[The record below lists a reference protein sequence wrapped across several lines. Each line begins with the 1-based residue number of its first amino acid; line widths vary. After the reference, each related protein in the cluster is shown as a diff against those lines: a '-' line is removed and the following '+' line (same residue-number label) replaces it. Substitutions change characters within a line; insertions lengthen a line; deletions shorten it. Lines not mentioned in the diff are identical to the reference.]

1 LPITSQ
7 IAQVIIPVATTDHLV
22 HTLKKYVPEAAVPLC
37 VEWLILHRVHLRITK
52 ERSSKLGDYQSPWGG
67 KGHRISVNHNLN
79 PFAFLI
85 TFVHE
90 MAHLVAFDKYKRSIA
105 PHGKEWKHEY
115 RLLMMPV
122 FHLQVFPV
130 DIHNA
135 LLKYLHNPAAATCS
149 DQHLLRVLKKYDA
162 PHQQQITVE
171 QLAENTVF
179 ILRTRNVLVL
189 KKGPLQ
195 RTRYQC
201 TELRTNRIYLVNAL
215 AEVELPDPS
224 QLNVFANR

>member
-1 LPITSQ
+1 MKN
-7 IAQVIIPVATTDHLV
+7 TDHLT
-22 HTLKKYVPEAAVPLC
+22 HTLKKYVPEGAVHQC
-37 VEWLILHRVHLRITK
+37 VSWLVEYRVHLRITK

-79 PFAFLI
+79 PYAFLI

-105 PHGKEWKHEY
+105 PHGKEWKYEY
-115 RLLMMPV
+115 RELMLP
-122 FHLQVFPV
+122 FFQHQLFPA
-130 DIHNA
+130 DIQHA
-135 LLKYLHNPAAATCS
+135 LIQYLHNPAAATCS

-162 PHQQQITVE
+162 PHLQQLTVE
-171 QLAENTVF
+171 QLPEGAVF
-179 ILRTRNVLVL
+179 ILRTRESLLL

-215 AEVELPDPS
+215 AEVELPDPA

>member
-1 LPITSQ
+1 MPEGAVHQCVSW
-7 IAQVIIPVATTDHLV
+7 LV
-22 HTLKKYVPEAAVPLC
+22 EY
-37 VEWLILHRVHLRITK
+37 RVHLRITK

-79 PFAFLI
+79 PYAFLI

-90 MAHLVAFDKYKRSIA
+90 MAHLVAFDKYKRGIA
-105 PHGKEWKHEY
+105 PHGKEWKYEY
-115 RLLMMPV
+115 RELMLP
-122 FHLQVFPV
+122 FFQHQLFPADV
-130 DIHNA
+130 QEA
-135 LLKYLHNPAAATCS
+135 LIKYLHNPAAATCS

-162 PHQQQITVE
+162 PHLQQLTVE
-171 QLAENTVF
+171 QLPEGAVF
-179 ILRTRNVLVL
+179 ILRTRESLLL

-215 AEVELPDPS
+215 AEVELPDPA

>member
-1 LPITSQ
+1 MKN
-7 IAQVIIPVATTDHLV
+7 TDHLV
-22 HTLKKYVPEAAVPLC
+22 HTLKKYVPEGAVHQC
-37 VEWLILHRVHLRITK
+37 VSWLVEYRVHLRITK

-79 PFAFLI
+79 PYAFLI

-90 MAHLVAFDKYKRSIA
+90 MAHLVAFDKYKRGIA
-105 PHGKEWKHEY
+105 PHGKEWKYEY
-115 RLLMMPV
+115 RELMLP
-122 FHLQVFPV
+122 FFRQQLFPADV
-130 DIHNA
+130 QEA
-135 LLKYLHNPAAATCS
+135 LIKYLHNPAAATCS

-162 PHQQQITVE
+162 PHLQQLTVE
-171 QLAENTVF
+171 QLPEGAVF
-179 ILRTRNVLVL
+179 ILRTRESLLL

-215 AEVELPDPS
+215 AEVELPDPA